1 MKKLLNILLFELSFA
16 WQFPQSI
23 IGLFMLIYFK
33 IFGGAKL
40 ISYKKLCFCYEAKNM
55 MGGISLGNFAFVSP
69 RLTDEASVAHE
80 QLGHTWDS
88 KLMGPLYLFI
98 IGIPSILNA
107 WFDFTECYY
116 SFYPERWANKHAGL
130 IVKTNQYG
138 RCYITFPEKTND
150 SEAK

>member
-1 MKKLLNILLFELSFA
+1 MKKLLNILLFGLSFA

-80 QLGHTWDS
+80 QLGHTMQS
-88 KLMGPLYLFI
+88 KLLGPLYLFI

-107 WFDFTECYY
+107 YFDFTKCYY
-116 SFYPERWANKHAGL
+116 DFYTEKNANFFAGL
-130 IVKTNQYG
+130 TID
-138 RCYITFPEKTND
+138 EKCRLKFKDN
-150 SEAK
+150 